1 MSLQENDS
9 LAELSAEARLLLGQY
24 YQQEPTLLAAAPGR
38 VNLIGEHI
46 DYCDGFVLPL
56 AIDRHIVIAA
66 ALNDSGTARVRT
78 MEEAEVIISET
89 GGSTLGQLPAGSP
102 GRIPSEWKLARARI

>member
-78 MEEAEVIISET
+78 MEEAEVIIS
-89 GGSTLGQLPAGSP
+89 LNDPQ
-102 GRIPSEWKLARARI
+102 